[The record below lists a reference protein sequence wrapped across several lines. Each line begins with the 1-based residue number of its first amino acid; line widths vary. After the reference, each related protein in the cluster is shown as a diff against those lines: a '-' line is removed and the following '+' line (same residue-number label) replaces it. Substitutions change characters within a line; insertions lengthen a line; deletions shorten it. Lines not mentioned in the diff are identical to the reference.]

1 MTEEQRKIAELF
13 VAEESIALYRL
24 PFSDEF
30 TVVVQDRRKAT
41 SETDGFVMM
50 PFAESE
56 AHPTVVISP
65 DRVINCKFR
74 VEDNLYHTEKEIE
87 NVIMPDECYNSAF
100 EKFSKALN
108 DGIFEK
114 LVLSRCEKIPFE
126 NVDAFGSFLKA
137 CVAYPRMMVYLAKT
151 PTTGIWLGCT
161 PEILLSGEKSHYR
174 TVALA
179 GTMAA
184 DGNDIR
190 NLVWSEKNKEEQWIE
205 HLSLAEAMKK
215 LNPREHE
222 IITMRFFEGKT
233 QPEDTVCRICLLPV
247 GSKEILAGDLLPT
260 VGDEVDPIGGLLH
273 HIADGLRLDEV
284 QRGDQVG
291 DLAEQT
297 DQINTGCGR
306 FLLGSFSFHLNH
318 GNQHLLWGTAAV
330 NVVFTGA
337 WRTEQCAAH
346 REINNTTII
355 DSGCISQRDI
365 ADTTFIYRAFRDD
378 ESIVGSGNTSDL
390 VAASQFVPFIN
401 ESMIAGYNKVAG
413 VG

>member
-1 MTEEQRKIAELF
+1 MTEEQRNIAELF

-56 AHPTVVISP
+56 VHPTVVISP

-87 NVIMPDECYNSAF
+87 NVVLPDECYNSAF

-137 CVAYPRMMVYLAKT
+137 CAAYPRMMVYLAKT
-151 PTTGIWLGCT
+151 PATGIWLGCT

-179 GTMAA
+179 GTMPAA
-184 DGNDIR
+184 DKDIR
-190 NLVWSEKNKEEQWIE
+190 DLAWSEKNKEEQAVVASYIRSRLNALASVIE
-205 HLSLAEAMKK
+205 EEGPYTSKAGNLVHLKSEFHFSPKPSCSLGDIISSLHPTPAVCGLPKDEALAFILK
-215 LNPREHE
+215 N
-222 IITMRFFEGKT
+222 EGY
-233 QPEDTVCRICLLPV
+233 DRSYYSGIV
-247 GSKEILAGDLLPT
+247 GMLDSLGTTNLYVNLRCANFSEGIAYAG
-260 VGDEVDPIGGLLH
+260 GGLLRQS
-273 HIADGLRLDEV
+273 DV
-284 QRGDQVG
+284 QS
-291 DLAEQT
+291 EW
-297 DQINTGCGR
+297 NE
-306 FLLGSFSFHLNH
+306 
-318 GNQHLLWGTAAV
+318 
-330 NVVFTGA
+330 
-337 WRTEQCAAH
+337 TE
-346 REINNTTII
+346 EKLKTIKKI
-355 DSGCISQRDI
+355 
-365 ADTTFIYRAFRDD
+365 
-378 ESIVGSGNTSDL
+378 L
-390 VAASQFVPFIN
+390 
-401 ESMIAGYNKVAG
+401 
-413 VG
+413 